1 MEGNVRY
8 ISEYLRG
15 ATKLII
21 PVYQRNYDWKKEN
34 CRRLIDDLVTLHVEG
49 KQTHFFGSIVVKPG
63 DYSQEIIII
72 DGQQRITTISLLI
85 LAMKNYMSNN
95 NIIQQTINPHNLND
109 GFLINSFSSDTDK
122 QKLKSNPRD
131 FDAYKKL
138 YSDPKTH
145 IQTSNITVNYN
156 YFYQQ
161 LEELD
166 ITLEELFE
174 SINKLQVMVVNLN
187 SPDDDPQLIF
197 ESLNSTG
204 VDLTNADKIRN
215 YLLMNEEQS
224 SQLELFSNY
233 WQPIEER
240 TRLRMSDFFKDF
252 LTLKEGRTPVIAKVY
267 EAFVD
272 FYTKLE
278 AKADSTIDVKKDFF
292 KELSEYSIAYQQILQ
307 FNTDNRQIN
316 EFLKRIEEIKVTV
329 AIPFILAILKDYS
342 DNKIEA
348 KQVILIFN
356 IIESYIARR
365 LITAI
370 PSNSLNKIFSTLY
383 KDLKKHMDKSEGTV
397 SESEIVAYL
406 LLSKSSTGR
415 FPNNQ
420 EVEESLKSRNMY
432 NVSPK
437 IRTYVFE
444 RLENHGHVENLNI
457 FEGVQNQDYSVE
469 HIMPQTLSEEW
480 KTELGDDY
488 QEIHDLYLNSIGNLT
503 LTGYNSKYSNRSFKE
518 KQNIEKGFKDSH
530 FAFLNRLPAARES
543 WGEAE
548 IIERRNAIIQRALE
562 IWEYPSTS
570 YEPITTNQE
579 MVIFD
584 GTQTFKNNSIKGYTF
599 LNDNYIPIATWKA
612 MMIEVVKTL
621 AEKDVNPLLE
631 FANSNQAGLD
641 LVFYT
646 EPHEERVPILPGLF
660 MYVSYSNSTKMRILM
675 ELFDLYGIDYEE
687 LTVDII
693 TN

>member
-34 CRRLIDDLVTLHVEG
+34 CVRLMDDLVALHKEE

-85 LAMKNYMSNN
+85 LAMKNYMTNN

-109 GFLINSFSSDTDK
+109 GFLINSFSSETDK

-138 YSDPKTH
+138 YSDSRTH

-156 YFYQQ
+156 YFYQK
-161 LEELD
+161 LEALD

-240 TRLRMSDFFKDF
+240 THLRMSDFFKDY
-252 LTLKEGRTPVIAKVY
+252 LTLKEGRTPVISKVY
-267 EAFVD
+267 EAFVE
-272 FYTKLE
+272 FYTKVE
-278 AKADSTIDVKKDFF
+278 AKAGSKTDIKADFF
-292 KELSEYSIAYQQILQ
+292 KELSEYSIAYQQILK
-307 FNTDNRQIN
+307 FNTDNKKIN

-329 AIPFILAILKDYS
+329 TIPFILAILKDYS
-342 DNKIEA
+342 DSKIDG
-348 KQVILIFN
+348 KQVIQIFN
-356 IIESYIARR
+356 IVESYIARR
-365 LITAI
+365 LITSI

-383 KDLKKHMDKSEGTV
+383 KDMKKHMDKSEGNV
-397 SESEIVAYL
+397 AESDIIAYL

-415 FPNNQ
+415 FPTDQ
-420 EVEESLKSRNMY
+420 EVEENLKSRNMY

-437 IRTYVFE
+437 IRTYIFE

-469 HIMPQTLSEEW
+469 HIMPQKLNSEW
-480 KTELGDDY
+480 VTELGDNY
-488 QEIHDLYLNSIGNLT
+488 EETHDLYLNSIGNLT
-503 LTGYNSKYSNRSFKE
+503 LTGYNSKYSNRPFKE

-530 FAFLNRLPAARES
+530 FAFLNRLPATSES

-562 IWEYPSTS
+562 IWEYPDTS
-570 YEPITTNQE
+570 YEPVTTNQE

-584 GTQTFKNNSIKGYTF
+584 GTQTFKNYTIKGYTF
-599 LNDNYIPIATWKA
+599 LNDNYVPIDTWKA
-612 MMIEVVKTL
+612 MLIELVKVL

-631 FANSNQAGLD
+631 LAQSNTAGLD

-646 EPHEERVPILPGLF
+646 EPHEERVPILTGLF

-675 ELFDLYGIDYEE
+675 ELFDIYGIDYEE
-687 LTVDII
+687 LTVDVSI
-693 TN
+693 N